1 MTAAAK
7 AALGSMWGCHAR
19 GGLHLVDP
27 DDMQHRVDE
36 RQVSERVREVAQV
49 AAAPGIEVLCVQ
61 AERAGV
67 RQKPLAQ
74 RTGAVGLAYLGERRD
89 EPERAGDKGLAG

>member
-7 AALGSMWGCHAR
+7 AALGSMWRCHAP

-27 DDMQHRVDE
+27 DDMQHGVDKS
-36 RQVSERVREVAQV
+36 QVSERVREVAQV
-49 AAAPGIEVLCVQ
+49 AAAPGIEVLGVQ

-74 RTGAVGLAYLGERRD
+74 RPRAVGLADLGERRD
-89 EPERAGDKGLAG
+89 EPERAGDEGLT